1 MPHCCC
7 ELKFSFGNSEY
18 PFLSE
23 CVSLWVRVD
32 TDVAW
37 RIWQLFRWI
46 RLKLSQV
53 EERKTS
59 RQLSWKVNSICSTSS
74 FTVSHRFSTEC
85 TMLLYERANRRVRE
99 YVCVCVDVFSC
110 VHRNICRHSVQKSSF
125 FQIMFVFCWLTAT
138 MKISTIFRRFFH
150 LPRIQRWLQPY
161 QTEKVEFFMT
171 HTLALAF
178 RGISLWKDARTSE
191 QCQKRKKK
199 NNHKTPILTSLFLAK
214 REVK

>member
-7 ELKFSFGNSEY
+7 KLKFSFGNSEY

-74 FTVSHRFSTEC
+74 LTVSHHFSTEC
-85 TMLLYERANRRVRE
+85 TMLLCERANRRVRE
-99 YVCVCVDVFSC
+99 YVCVCGCVFMRASE
-110 VHRNICRHSVQKSSF
+110 HLSSF
-125 FQIMFVFCWLTAT
+125 RS
-138 MKISTIFRRFFH
+138 KIIIFSNYVRLLLADCNHENLNHFSALLSSSSH
-150 LPRIQRWLQPY
+150 S
-161 QTEKVEFFMT
+161 
-171 HTLALAF
+171 TLAATISNGESWVF
-178 RGISLWKDARTSE
+178 YDSHSGISFPWNFTLKGCTNKWAMPKEEKEE
-191 QCQKRKKK
+191 Q
-199 NNHKTPILTSLFLAK
+199 P
-214 REVK
+214 

>member
-74 FTVSHRFSTEC
+74 LMVSHHFSTEC
-85 TMLLYERANRRVRE
+85 TMLLCERANRRVRE
-99 YVCVCVDVFSC
+99 YVCVCVWMCFHACIGTFVVIPFKNHHFFKLC
-110 VHRNICRHSVQKSSF
+110 SSF
-125 FQIMFVFCWLTAT
+125 VG
-138 MKISTIFRRFFH
+138 
-150 LPRIQRWLQPY
+150 WLQPWKS
-161 QTEKVEFFMT
+161 QPFFG
-171 HTLALAF
+171 ASFIFLAF
-178 RGISLWKDARTSE
+178 NAGCNHIKRRKLSFLW
-191 QCQKRKKK
+191 
-199 NNHKTPILTSLFLAK
+199 LTLWH
-214 REVK
+214 